1 MSICEEKSQLVRL
14 YIWDDV
20 IVAVDEIVADGEKG
34 DNDDDDTRSSLT
46 CAAFSISQSLIQQ
59 SLSRGQDSLF
69 ELPFGTP
76 LMKK

>member
-34 DNDDDDTRSSLT
+34 DNDDDDT
-46 CAAFSISQSLIQQ
+46 A
-59 SLSRGQDSLF
+59 
-69 ELPFGTP
+69 
-76 LMKK
+76 